1 VATYYKQLPKGKN
14 MTKTLILDT
23 NVYLTE
29 VSSLFAFGKNNIAI
43 PTIIL
48 DEIDKHKSRQDTA
61 GFNARSMNRTL
72 DNLRRKGSLFEGVS
86 LGRGKGKVF
95 AAQYDPRYMPAG
107 MATSD
112 SDNKIIAIALRLKLE
127 GNEIAVVSRDLNM
140 RVKCDAFGLECHDYQ
155 PQQVIKSVEKLF
167 DGTETIEVEDDFIDA
182 FYQSADGLLLPDQDR
197 KLFSNQY
204 IILIG
209 KRDPKK
215 SAVCRFI
222 NYHVPLRKVYNY
234 KDIWGLSANN
244 KEQKFAMDLLFDKD
258 IKIVSLTGQAGTGK
272 TLIAAASGLE
282 QVLNCTTSQGG
293 YDKLI
298 ITRPVQPL
306 GRDIGFLPG
315 TLEEKMMPWIAP
327 IRDNLEHLFG
337 DRTAL
342 DMQLEQGV
350 IEIEAMTY
358 IRGRSISNAFM
369 VVDEAQ
375 NLTPH
380 ELKTIITRVGHGTK
394 LILTGDIQQIDN
406 SYVDAVSN
414 GLTYAVEKFKEY
426 EISGHVSLIKG
437 ERSKLAT
444 LASEIL

>member
-1 VATYYKQLPKGKN
+1 

-29 VSSLFAFGKNNIAI
+29 VSSLFAFGKSNIAI

-48 DEIDKHKSRQDTA
+48 DEIDKHKNRQDTA
-61 GFNARSMNRTL
+61 GFNARMMNRTL

-95 AAQYDPRYMPAG
+95 AAQYDPRYMPPG

-167 DGTETIEVEDDFIDA
+167 DGTETLEVDDDFIDS
-182 FYQSADGLLLPDQDR
+182 FYQSEEGLLLPDQNK
-197 KLFSNQY
+197 KLFPNQY
-204 IILIG
+204 IILTG
-209 KRDPKK
+209 KADPKK
-215 SAVCRFI
+215 SAVCRFV
-222 NYHVPLRKVYNY
+222 NYNTPLKKVYTY

-244 KEQKFAMDLLFDKD
+244 KEQKFAMDLLFDKN

-272 TLIAAASGLE
+272 TLIAAACGLE
-282 QVLNCTTSQGG
+282 QVLNSTRSQGG

-342 DMQLEQGV
+342 DMQLEQGI

>member
-1 VATYYKQLPKGKN
+1 

-43 PTIIL
+43 PTIVL
-48 DEIDKHKSRQDTA
+48 DEIDKHKQRQDTA
-61 GFNARSMNRTL
+61 GFNARTMNRTL
-72 DNLRRKGSLFEGVS
+72 DGLRRKGSLFDGVS

-107 MATSD
+107 MDTSD

-127 GNEIAVVSRDLNM
+127 GNEVAVISRDLNM

-167 DGTETIEVEDDFIDA
+167 DGTDTIEVEDDFIDA
-182 FYQSADGLLLPDQDR
+182 FYQSADGILLPDQS
-197 KLFSNQY
+197 KMLFPNQY
-204 IILIG
+204 IVLTG
-209 KRDPKK
+209 KNDPKK

-222 NYHVPLRKVYNY
+222 NYQVPLKKIYNY

-282 QVLNCTTSQGG
+282 QVLNNTKSQGG

-337 DRTAL
+337 DRSAL

-394 LILTGDIQQIDN
+394 LVLTGDIQQIDN

-426 EISGHVSLIKG
+426 EMSGHISLIKG

>member
-1 VATYYKQLPKGKN
+1 

-29 VSSLFAFGKNNIAI
+29 VSSLFAFGKSNIAI

-48 DEIDKHKSRQDTA
+48 DEIDKHKNRQDTA
-61 GFNARSMNRTL
+61 GFNARMMNRTL

-95 AAQYDPRYMPAG
+95 AAQYDPRYMPPG
-107 MATSD
+107 MTTSD

-167 DGTETIEVEDDFIDA
+167 DGTETLEVDDDFIDS
-182 FYQSADGLLLPDQDR
+182 FYQSEEGLLLPDQNK
-197 KLFSNQY
+197 KLFPNQY
-204 IILIG
+204 IILTG
-209 KRDPKK
+209 KADPKK
-215 SAVCRFI
+215 SAVCRFV
-222 NYHVPLRKVYNY
+222 NYNTPLKKVYTY

-244 KEQKFAMDLLFDKD
+244 KEQKFAMDLLFDKN

-272 TLIAAASGLE
+272 TLIAAACGLE
-282 QVLNCTTSQGG
+282 QVLNSTRSQGG

-342 DMQLEQGV
+342 DMQLEQGI